1 MGVEVNFRKEIVN
14 LSKGLPHGQLRE
26 IIDFARFLRAKK
38 EGFTYMQVIDSVE
51 YIKKLRAEEGGKIKS
66 GRKFI
71 RELIEWQK
79 SNF

>member
-1 MGVEVNFRKEIVN
+1 MGVEVNYRKEIVN
-14 LSKGLPHGQLRE
+14 MSKVLPHDQLRE

-38 EGFTYMQVIDSVE
+38 EGFTYMQVRDSAE
-51 YIKKLRAEEGGKIKS
+51 YIKKLRAEEGKKIKS

-71 RELIEWQK
+71 EELIKWQK